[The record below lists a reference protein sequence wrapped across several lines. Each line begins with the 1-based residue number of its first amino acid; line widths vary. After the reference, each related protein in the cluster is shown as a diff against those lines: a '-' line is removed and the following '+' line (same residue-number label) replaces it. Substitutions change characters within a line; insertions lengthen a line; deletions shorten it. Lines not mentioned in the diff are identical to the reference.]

1 MASGYSPTGVNQSNF
16 HEEKMSHLENLFN
29 RIPSS
34 DRSVAISWY
43 QEAHD
48 FAHFLSFTY
57 HISIEQ
63 AAGVIAVLS
72 PRITWEQNLSGA
84 MNLTLAH
91 FEGKEIYEVE
101 VHAFQSNV
109 VKAWNILCNPNVAT
123 ELLLGKRAPKV
134 RAFYDNILY
143 PQSSTD
149 VTIDSWMVR
158 AYYNDIHLLGTIKN
172 EDERRAIKA
181 EVERLA
187 IKYGF
192 RALDMQAILWIQ
204 IRKEGG

>member
-1 MASGYSPTGVNQSNF
+1 
-16 HEEKMSHLENLFN
+16 MSHLENLFN

-34 DRSVAISWY
+34 DRNAAISWY

-48 FAHFLSFTY
+48 FAHFMSFTY

-72 PRITWEQNLSGA
+72 PRITWEQNLSCA
-84 MNLTLAH
+84 MNLTLAW
-91 FEGKEIYEVE
+91 FEGREVYDAE
-101 VHAFQSNV
+101 VSAFQTNV
-109 VKAWNILCNPNVAT
+109 VKAWNILLNPDVAT
-123 ELLLGKRAPKV
+123 ELLLGRKAPKV

-143 PQSSTD
+143 PESSTD
-149 VTIDSWMVR
+149 VTIDTWMVR
-158 AYYNDIHLLGTIKN
+158 AYYNDTHHLGNVRN
-172 EDERRAIKA
+172 EDERLAIKVG
-181 EVERLA
+181 VERLA

-192 RALDMQAILWIQ
+192 RAMDMQAILWIQ

>member
-1 MASGYSPTGVNQSNF
+1 V
-16 HEEKMSHLENLFN
+16 SHLENLFN

-34 DRSVAISWY
+34 DRNVAISWY

-48 FAHFLSFTY
+48 FAHFLSYTY

-72 PRITWEQNLSGA
+72 PRITWEQNLSCA
-84 MNLTLAH
+84 VNLTLAW
-91 FEGKEIYEVE
+91 FEGKEIYEAGVN
-101 VHAFQSNV
+101 AFQSNV
-109 VKAWNILCNPNVAT
+109 VKAWNILLNPGVAT

-143 PQSSTD
+143 PKSSTN

-158 AYYNDIHLLGTIKN
+158 AYYNDTHHLGNIRN
-172 EDERRAIKA
+172 EGERQAIKS

-187 IKYGF
+187 LRYGF

-204 IRKEGG
+204 IRKEAGQNGLR

>member
-1 MASGYSPTGVNQSNF
+1 
-16 HEEKMSHLENLFN
+16 MSHLENLFN

-34 DRSVAISWY
+34 DRNVAISWY

-48 FAHFLSFTY
+48 FAHFLSYTY

-72 PRITWEQNLSGA
+72 PQVKWEQNLAGA
-84 MNLTLAH
+84 MNLTLAWS
-91 FEGKEIYEVE
+91 EGKEIYE
-101 VHAFQSNV
+101 ATLSGYPNNI
-109 VKAWNILCNPNVAT
+109 VKAWNILLNPGVAT

-143 PQSSTD
+143 PKSSTD

-158 AYYNDIHLLGTIKN
+158 AYYNDTHHLGNIKN
-172 EDERRAIKA
+172 DGERQAIKA

-187 IKYGF
+187 LRYGF

>member
-1 MASGYSPTGVNQSNF
+1 
-16 HEEKMSHLENLFN
+16 MSHLENLFN

-34 DRSVAISWY
+34 DRNVAISWY

-48 FAHFLSFTY
+48 FAHFMAFTY
-57 HISIEQ
+57 HITVQQ

-72 PRITWEQNLSGA
+72 PRVTWEQNLSGA
-84 MNLTLAH
+84 MNLTLTH
-91 FEGKEIYEVE
+91 FEGKEVYE
-101 VHAFQSNV
+101 ATLCGYPDNI
-109 VKAWNILCNPNVAT
+109 VKAWNILCNPDVAT
-123 ELLLGKRAPKV
+123 EQLLGKRAPKV

-143 PQSSTD
+143 PKSSTD

-158 AYYNDIHLLGTIKN
+158 AYYNDTHHTGTIKN
-172 EDERRAIKA
+172 EDERLAIKS

-204 IRKEGG
+204 IRKEGGAK

>member
-1 MASGYSPTGVNQSNF
+1 
-16 HEEKMSHLENLFN
+16 MSHLENLFN

-34 DRSVAISWY
+34 DRNAAISWY

-48 FAHFLSFTY
+48 FAHFMSFTY
-57 HISIEQ
+57 HITIEQ

-72 PRITWEQNLSGA
+72 PRITWEQNLSCA
-84 MNLTLAH
+84 MNLTLAW
-91 FEGKEIYEVE
+91 FEGKEIYEAE
-101 VHAFQSNV
+101 VNAFQTNV
-109 VKAWNILCNPNVAT
+109 VKAWNILLNPGVAT
-123 ELLLGKRAPKV
+123 ELLLGKKAPKV

-143 PQSSTD
+143 PKSSTD

-158 AYYNDIHLLGTIKN
+158 AYYNDTHHLGNIKN
-172 EDERRAIKA
+172 EDERLSIKA

-187 IKYGF
+187 TKHGF

-204 IRKEGG
+204 IRKEAG